1 MQIYCLFCETVKCDC
16 IAKMA
21 ELKYGCRAI
30 SPKQVQH
37 TRSGGKMV
45 DIEHDLLPGYVFL
58 YFEEGTLD
66 ISSVRLLQGV
76 IRCLCSPDKQY
87 ALFGKDEQ
95 FALMLLHH
103 QGKIGKTQVY
113 EEGQMIRIREGIYE
127 GLETKI
133 LKVNRQKQRMQIEI
147 PFAQMYIRT
156 WVEFEIVEKPDQ

>member
-1 MQIYCLFCETVKCDC
+1 
-16 IAKMA
+16 
-21 ELKYGCRAI
+21 
-30 SPKQVQH
+30 
-37 TRSGGKMV
+37 MV

-66 ISSVRLLQGV
+66 VSSVRRLQGV
-76 IRCLCSPDKQY
+76 IHCLCSQDKQY
-87 ALFGKDEQ
+87 ELFGTDEQ

-103 QGKIGKTQVY
+103 QGRIGKTQVY
-113 EEGQMIRIREGIYE
+113 EEGQLIRIREGVYE